1 MSLPIVFI
9 HRGDDEYLAY
19 ALAQAKW
26 SNPNSPIFLLGKP
39 VNQQFAQNG
48 VIHVRIDDYMGTAA
62 NFAKVYKH
70 IHYMP
75 FEYNLFCFQR
85 WFILRDFMKS
95 HNIQK
100 CCYLDSDVMLYTDV
114 NQPQFESFFM
124 EFVWTNFVDT
134 QRLDR
139 FCAFVTS
146 HFEDLGRFGQ
156 VVSFAH
162 KSKDHVRD
170 GMPLITDM
178 VLSVMYLRQ
187 FAGYRLTHGL
197 FPDAFFDGNIQQ
209 SYLTESLDGKKKVY
223 LKNGAL
229 YCKDNQSQR
238 DHRLYTLHFQGT
250 IMKHYMKFFYSP
262 ALAQAGSFYFDYQ
275 RAKWQPV
282 HA

>member
-1 MSLPIVFI
+1 
-9 HRGDDEYLAY
+9 
-19 ALAQAKW
+19 
-26 SNPNSPIFLLGKP
+26 
-39 VNQQFAQNG
+39 
-48 VIHVRIDDYMGTAA
+48 
-62 NFAKVYKH
+62 
-70 IHYMP
+70 
-75 FEYNLFCFQR
+75 
-85 WFILRDFMKS
+85 
-95 HNIQK
+95 
-100 CCYLDSDVMLYTDV
+100 
-114 NQPQFESFFM
+114 
-124 EFVWTNFVDT
+124 
-134 QRLDR
+134 
-139 FCAFVTS
+139 
-146 HFEDLGRFGQ
+146 

-229 YCKDNQSQR
+229 YCKDSQSMR
-238 DHRLYTLHFQGT
+238 DHKLYTLHFQGT